1 MQSGRHGIQLCILG
15 IMLYSYIVITST
27 RKSKRIS
34 EPPPAPK
41 KLTRPSLEKLAEIFS
56 AFADATRLA
65 ILQELRPGRL
75 SVGQLVTNLGTSQA
89 NISKHLK
96 LLHQAGLLIRERE
109 GLQVFYKASEES
121 VYEMCK
127 FACKRLNE
135 NAHSF
140 VTEDYFI

>member
-1 MQSGRHGIQLCILG
+1 MVMKSRKKSGCVFE
-15 IMLYSYIVITST
+15 S
-27 RKSKRIS
+27 
-34 EPPPAPK
+34 APGK
-41 KLTRPSLEKLAEIFS
+41 QKLTRASLERLAGIFS

-75 SVGQLVTNLGTSQA
+75 SVGELVSNLGTSQA

-96 LLHQAGLLIRERE
+96 LLYQAGLLIRERE
-109 GLQVFYKASEES
+109 GLQVFYRVSEES

-135 NAHSF
+135 NAQAAP
-140 VTEDYFI
+140 VEDYFI